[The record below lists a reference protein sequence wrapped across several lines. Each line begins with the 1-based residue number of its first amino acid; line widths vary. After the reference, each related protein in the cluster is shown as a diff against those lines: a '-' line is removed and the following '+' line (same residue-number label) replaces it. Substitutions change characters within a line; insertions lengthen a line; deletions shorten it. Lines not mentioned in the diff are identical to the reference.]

1 MTATIFTVED
11 AFTASVHHVRL
22 QPVPGNSLATFIL
35 TIQWLKATNI
45 LVHVNV
51 HGGKWFF
58 AVSTIDGSIWTSVP
72 DMIFHVNSGYS
83 CTTRLD
89 TEDSIF
95 LASVEMT
102 LQSA

>member
-11 AFTASVHHVRL
+11 TFTASVHHVRL
-22 QPVPGNSLATFIL
+22 QPVPGNSLATLIL
-35 TIQWLKATNI
+35 TIQWLEATNI

-58 AVSTIDGSIWTSVP
+58 AVGAINGSIWTSVH
-72 DMIFHVNSGYS
+72 DMILHVNSGYS
-83 CTTRLD
+83 CTTCLD